1 MKPIIDGKDIIAK
14 LGSRELTREELRRLP
29 KGVKDKVKFFPR
41 ETTKV
46 DEVQLGKDLDVMV
59 EYGYLEA
66 RLDNN
71 LLTKDEY
78 AKLPKEAK
86 SKVTFK
92 NSEKGLEAAKKM
104 NKPTISEWATKEE
117 LAVALDTS
125 IDEIDNDLT
134 RHINMG
140 FIEEKDGLYRINDSD
155 GKAVERIKEYMNKI
169 ERLKKEEKFGIT
181 GAIET
186 MVKGGIYDAIKKG
199 WIEFQDERTYT
210 ADEWNALN
218 KIEQESIGIRLTEK
232 GKREIEDDNPLKI
245 YDELAGRK
253 RADGGLNL
261 VADVHEKD
269 GEIHLILTED
279 GERVKKLGEAMG
291 ISPERVFETMLNVGL
306 QKDLNKYMIVGEK
319 QIMEGN
325 RRVS

>member
-29 KGVKDKVKFFPR
+29 KGVKDKVKFFPA

-46 DEVQLGKDLDVMV
+46 DKVQLGKDLDVMV

-66 RLDNN
+66 RLDGK
-71 LLTKDEY
+71 LLTKEEY
-78 AKLPKEAK
+78 AELPEEAK
-86 SKVTFK
+86 RKVTFK
-92 NSEKGLEAAKKM
+92 NSEKGLAAAKKM
-104 NKPTISEWATKEE
+104 SKPTISEWTTKEE
-117 LAVALDTS
+117 LALTLG
-125 IDEIDNDLT
+125 IPTDEINNILT

-181 GAIET
+181 GAIEA

-199 WIEFQDERTYT
+199 WIEFQDGRSYT
-210 ADEWNALN
+210 ADGWNALN
-218 KIEQESIGIRLTEK
+218 KIEQEEIGVRLTEK

-245 YDELAGRK
+245 YDELAERK
-253 RADGGLNL
+253 RVDGGLNL

-306 QKDLNKYMIVGEK
+306 QKDLGKYMIVGEK
-319 QIMEGN
+319 QVIEGN
-325 RRVS
+325 RRVK

>member
-1 MKPIIDGKDIIAK
+1 
-14 LGSRELTREELRRLP
+14 
-29 KGVKDKVKFFPR
+29 
-41 ETTKV
+41 
-46 DEVQLGKDLDVMV
+46 
-59 EYGYLEA
+59 
-66 RLDNN
+66 
-71 LLTKDEY
+71 
-78 AKLPKEAK
+78 
-86 SKVTFK
+86 
-92 NSEKGLEAAKKM
+92 M

-125 IDEIDNDLT
+125 IDKIDNDLI
-134 RHINMG
+134 RNINMG

-155 GKAVERIKEYMNKI
+155 GKAVERIKEYINKI
-169 ERLKKEEKFGIT
+169 ERFKNEGKFGLT

-186 MVKGGIYDAIKKG
+186 MVKGGIYDSIKKG
-199 WIEFQDERTYT
+199 WIEFQDGRSYT

-218 KIEQESIGIRLTEK
+218 KVEQENIGVRLTEK
-232 GKREIEDDNPLKI
+232 GRREIEDDNPLNI
-245 YDELAGRK
+245 YDELAERK

-306 QKDLNKYMIVGEK
+306 QKSLGKYMIVGEE
-319 QIMEGN
+319 QVIEGN
-325 RRVS
+325 RRVR